1 MSEEVLKSENDMEEA
16 MYIYRNYI
24 ESGKLRGYILGHK
37 YFAMHAGMLSLRDF
51 KGLNKKLDLSNAP
64 MHDFILNA
72 NIELCNEDANKIID
86 DNDNNKTFI
95 FLDPPYIA
103 SCNIFY
109 STDTGENISNIYEK
123 LSSYRLKNYKM

>member
-1 MSEEVLKSENDMEEA
+1 
-16 MYIYRNYI
+16 
-24 ESGKLRGYILGHK
+24 
-37 YFAMHAGMLSLRDF
+37 
-51 KGLNKKLDLSNAP
+51 LNKKLDLSNAP